1 MLEAEYKYFKE
12 HKAELLAKYPGRF
25 IVIKGETV
33 LGDFATQE
41 EALKFGLGTNSP
53 GTFMIQEC
61 TEKADQIMR
70 FHSRV
75 TFPDHAQA

>member
-12 HKAELLAKYPGRF
+12 HKAQLLAKYPGRF
-25 IVIKGETV
+25 IVIKGEIV
-33 LGDFATQE
+33 LGDFATQN
-41 EALKFGLGTNSP
+41 EALKFALIGNSP

-75 TFPDHAQA
+75 TFPDNAQA

>member
-1 MLEAEYKYFKE
+1 MLETEYKYFKE

-33 LGDFATQE
+33 LGDFATQD
-41 EALKFGLGTNSP
+41 EALRYALAGNSP

-70 FHSRV
+70 FHSRI
-75 TFPDHAQA
+75 TFPDHVKV